1 MTLLSI
7 ITVCYNAEKTIQ
19 ATIDSVYQ
27 QKTSD
32 VEYIIIDGLSSD
44 STCSFVKNNSAIVDR
59 FLSEQDDGL
68 YDAMNKG
75 AGLSSGKYLMFLN
88 ADDFLKENAIKYI
101 LEEIKSKNV
110 DIIYGKVELMNVQKG
125 SLTNYLDINYNE
137 FKSFLFLTPPHP
149 GYVLKSSIFKKIGG
163 FDTKYTLASDFLLY

>member
-1 MTLLSI
+1 
-7 ITVCYNAEKTIQ
+7 
-19 ATIDSVYQ
+19 
-27 QKTSD
+27 
-32 VEYIIIDGLSSD
+32 
-44 STCSFVKNNSAIVDR
+44 
-59 FLSEQDDGL
+59 
-68 YDAMNKG
+68 
-75 AGLSSGKYLMFLN
+75 MFLN

-163 FDTKYTLASDFLLY
+163 FDTKYTLASDFDIQLKAWKYSKSYKRIDKALVQMSLGGVSNSSINNRLLGIRQMISSYSNNFSTIFVPLIFIRYLYKIVFLLFKK